1 MPHLDPFD
9 HSRFN
14 TIVTKLRKEYPKWN
28 APAQHSDY
36 RYRRTPF
43 TITISVVLSF
53 RTKDEVTRA
62 AGERLFALAD
72 TPGKMA
78 QLPIATIEKAI
89 YPVGFW
95 RKKARTIHAIATE
108 ILERFGGNVP
118 GDETTLRSIKGVG
131 PKAAAII
138 LERAFGQNVV
148 AVDTHVHRILN
159 HWGFLQTRTP
169 EESYKILNEILDED
183 EKLGLNRLLVA
194 FGQTICKPV
203 HPHCNS
209 CPIQKLCPLPSFD

>member
-1 MPHLDPFD
+1 MNRQTFD
-9 HSRFN
+9 EALK
-14 TIVTKLRKEYPKWN
+14 ILRAEYPKWD
-28 APAQHSDY
+28 APAKHSDY
-36 RYRRTPF
+36 GYRRTPF

-53 RTKDEVTRA
+53 RTKDEVTQA
-62 AGERLFALAD
+62 AGEQLFALAD
-72 TPGKMA
+72 TPEKLSN
-78 QLPIATIEKAI
+78 LPIETIEKAI

-95 RKKARTIHAIATE
+95 RKKARTIHDIAVE

-118 GDETTLRSIKGVG
+118 SDETALRTIKGIG

-159 HWGFLQTRTP
+159 LWGFLHTCSP
-169 EESYKILNEILDED
+169 EESYAILNRILNDE
-183 EKLGLNRLLVA
+183 EKRGLNRLLVA

-203 HPHCNS
+203 HPRCDG
-209 CPIQKLCPLPSFD
+209 CPIQELCPLPCFN